1 MSSGVPRINRASNVP
16 RPPHPIN
23 PTRSLSLAPKTRL
36 ADVAVHAAIPAFID
50 FFTKSRRSM
59 VGPCRSGI
67 SRSCYRQQDII
78 NSLQMPTTGLRI
90 GFVGCVHPF
99 YDLPPVA
106 RQRQDAIEELRRAG
120 CEVIAAETPRT
131 AADAVEIAA
140 RLRRSEEHTS
150 ELQSLRHL
158 VCRLLLEKKN
168 KAWELPAESDEHGAE
183 RPAVRD
189 RDSS

>member
-1 MSSGVPRINRASNVP
+1 MSSGVPRINRASKVP

-36 ADVAVHAAIPAFID
+36 ADAAVHAAIPAFID

-78 NSLQMPTTGLRI
+78 NSLQMPTTRLRI

-131 AADAVEIAA
+131 AADAVEVAA
-140 RLRRSEEHTS
+140 RLRLAGTAFFVTPSVAEAVFMSNRILVMSANRGRLQEE
-150 ELQSLRHL
+150 LR
-158 VCRLLLEKKN
+158 VD
-168 KAWELPAESDEHGAE
+168 LPYP
-183 RPAVRD
+183 R
-189 RDSS
+189 